1 MKSHLI
7 GKDPNS
13 GKDGGQEKRTIE
25 DKMVGWC
32 HQLSGH
38 EFEQTLGES
47 EGQGRL
53 VCALCGCKAS
63 DTNE

>member
-13 GKDGGQEKRTIE
+13 GKDGGQERRTIE

-53 VCALCGCKAS
+53 VCALCGC
-63 DTNE
+63 